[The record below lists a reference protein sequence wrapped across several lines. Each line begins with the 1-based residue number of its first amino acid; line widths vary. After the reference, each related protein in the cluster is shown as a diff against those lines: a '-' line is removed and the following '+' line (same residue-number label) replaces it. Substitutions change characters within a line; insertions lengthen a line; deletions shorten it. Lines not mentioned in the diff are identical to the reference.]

1 MAGLQSPQDDFGQ
14 KKRDAATPGQPTE
27 QAWQQPQPDAQPED
41 TRPQDA
47 QQDTQP
53 QDGQPQ
59 YAQPQNGQPQ
69 YAQQSDGQSQ
79 YGQVQSYAPQQPPAG
94 ARRQYATGLTS
105 AQEVWYI
112 LQCINCGMGYFMKI
126 PAKKALEDYGMAQL
140 TSAEQFW
147 YTVQCIFLGAGYF
160 AKIPTAKAL
169 SEMPQFQT
177 ANYRR

>member
-14 KKRDAATPGQPTE
+14 KKRDAATPGKPTE
-27 QAWQQPQPDAQPED
+27 QAWQQPQPDAQHED
-41 TRPQDA
+41 AQPQDA

-53 QDGQPQ
+53 QDGQSQ

-79 YGQVQSYAPQQPPAG
+79 YGQVQAYAPQQPPAG

-112 LQCINCGMGYFMKI
+112 LQCIYFGMGYFAKI

-140 TSAEQFW
+140 TSTEQFW

-169 SEMPQFQT
+169 SEMPQFKT
-177 ANYRR
+177 AGYRR